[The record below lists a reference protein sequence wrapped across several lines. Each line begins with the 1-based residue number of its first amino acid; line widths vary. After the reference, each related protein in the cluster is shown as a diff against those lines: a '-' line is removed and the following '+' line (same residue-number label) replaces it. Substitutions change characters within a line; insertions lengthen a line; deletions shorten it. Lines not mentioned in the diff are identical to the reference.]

1 MRASVG
7 VVLLVENRGRV
18 GVLGHG
24 GGGGDGGDG
33 GDGLGVSVFAFL
45 QLFSFLQ
52 PSFFPN
58 KHYMNMTK

>member
-7 VVLLVENRGRV
+7 VVLLVESRGRV

-24 GGGGDGGDG
+24 GD

>member
-1 MRASVG
+1 MRASAG
-7 VVLLVENRGRV
+7 VVLLVESRGRV

-24 GGGGDGGDG
+24 GGGG